1 MARFFRRKREGGAEA
16 AEAPEPESVDV
27 TEAPE
32 APAVA
37 EPPEAVEPPKT
48 VEYAVEKT
56 RRSWFSRIGGMFRRG
71 LDDELWDELEETLIA
86 ADTGVETTVKV
97 LQNLRER
104 VKEEGIHDPE
114 QAEAVLKEELLSVL
128 NVDAH
133 QGKLWG
139 PSMRAGD
146 LKVAPT
152 HPSTGLRTGLSE
164 GSSFDRLRTSGEETA
179 EGERGGTSSWAQQ
192 AAPLHAGVA
201 KPALSEVE
209 GPAVILVI
217 GVNGT
222 GKTTSIGKLAH
233 AYRQAG
239 YKVVLAAADTFRAAA
254 IDQLKKWGQR
264 AGVDVIAHKQG
275 ADPGAVVFDA
285 LSAAESRG
293 ADVLIIDTAGRLH
306 TKVNL
311 MEEMR
316 KVQRIIQRKYPDAPH
331 EVLLV
336 LDATSGQN
344 ALHQSKYFTEALGV
358 TAILLAKLDGTAKGG
373 VIFGVC
379 DQLRIPIR
387 FVGTGEK
394 ADDLAPFDPKQFV
407 DALFA

>member
-1 MARFFRRKREGGAEA
+1 MVRFFRR
-16 AEAPEPESVDV
+16 
-27 TEAPE
+27 
-32 APAVA
+32 
-37 EPPEAVEPPKT
+37 
-48 VEYAVEKT
+48 
-56 RRSWFSRIGGMFRRG
+56 G
-71 LDDELWDELEETLIA
+71 LNDELWEELEETLIA
-86 ADTGVETTVKV
+86 ADTGVETTMKV
-97 LQNLRER
+97 LDGLRER
-104 VKEEGIHDPE
+104 VKSEGIRDPE
-114 QAEAVLKEELLSVL
+114 LAQEALKGELLAAL
-128 NVDAH
+128 EVDSSARG
-133 QGKLWG
+133 QLWG
-139 PSMRAGD
+139 AG
-146 LKVAPT
+146 A
-152 HPSTGLRTGLSE
+152 
-164 GSSFDRLRTSGEETA
+164 
-179 EGERGGTSSWAQQ
+179 GGARQ
-192 AAPLHAGVA
+192 AAPLHSAVP
-201 KPALSEVE
+201 KPVLSGVE
-209 GPAVILVI
+209 GPAIILVV

-233 AYRQAG
+233 AYKQAG
-239 YKVVLAAADTFRAAA
+239 QKVLLAAADTFRAAA

-264 AGVDVIAHKQG
+264 AGVDVVAHQQG

-316 KVQRIIQRKYPDAPH
+316 KVQRIIQRKHPDAPH

-358 TAILLAKLDGTAKGG
+358 TGILLAKLDGTAKGG

-407 DALFA
+407 DALFAYGGCPSRRRRL